1 MKKSTLIKIM
11 LVVLGL
17 AGIFV
22 MDDLLM
28 LILVKELRIWQLSY
42 GLMVVIGIILL
53 GLNLSLALV
62 VYRAL
67 RKRPAT
73 GAEGMIGKTGKVVRV
88 AGNRVQVKVAGEIWE
103 AESEKPVRIGDR
115 VTVTELQGLVLKVR
129 GNTSPA
135 ARKRKTNTL

>member
-42 GLMVVIGIILL
+42 GLMAVIGIILL

-103 AESEKPVRIGDR
+103 AESEKTVRIGDR
-115 VTVTELQGLVLKVR
+115 VTVMELQGLVLKVR